1 MPSSIRAE
9 QVKNLANESAKAAGK
24 TTELIETTVSVMDRS
39 IAIAD
44 ETAENMSA
52 VMTDAKAATEKME
65 QIVEILKKD
74 ALQMRDMNENVVE
87 VSGAVDNNSATSEE
101 TAAVSEEQK
110 TQVEAMV
117 KLMEQFAI

>member
-1 MPSSIRAE
+1 
-9 QVKNLANESAKAAGK
+9 
-24 TTELIETTVSVMDRS
+24 
-39 IAIAD
+39 
-44 ETAENMSA
+44 MSA